1 MELLGLLSKL
11 VPPMPSFSTSSSTHF
26 SYAPLTF
33 RTADQNMLGSKIQDH
48 VSITTLLACP
58 LKFHSSIF
66 LDHSRRLLSPF
77 MLYSESLA
85 HSPISKSI
93 NFFSLYLSIA
103 FPRTRDSEWTLFAR
117 YPVLVNANL
126 YLLRLSFHL
135 LCVDNDSIQGPNIL
149 N

>member
-1 MELLGLLSKL
+1 
-11 VPPMPSFSTSSSTHF
+11 MPSFSTSSSTHF

-103 FPRTRDSEWTLFAR
+103 LPRTRDSEWTLFAR